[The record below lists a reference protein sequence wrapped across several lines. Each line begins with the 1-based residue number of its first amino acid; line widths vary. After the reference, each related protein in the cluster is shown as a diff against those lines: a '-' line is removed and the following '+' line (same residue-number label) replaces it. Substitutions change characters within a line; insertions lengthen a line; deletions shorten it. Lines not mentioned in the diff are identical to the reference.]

1 MKIYNKFYTETKATS
16 IDRNLPK
23 CKRGKKVLK
32 INSDKFMRSNENNFL
47 YFLCEKMFY
56 LPLLVCESYLFIY
69 FPVGTL
75 GRSHRQNN
83 FQ

>member
-1 MKIYNKFYTETKATS
+1 MKIYNKFYTETKATT
-16 IDRNLPK
+16 IDKNLPK

-47 YFLCEKMFY
+47 YEKMF
-56 LPLLVCESYLFIY
+56 CESYLFIY

-83 FQ
+83 FQQNQWFTNRF